1 MDTTQYFTSRAKD
14 YVIGRPVYATEFIE
28 YLYEKRGFSDQ
39 SIIADIGSGTGKF
52 ARQLLEKES
61 IVYCVE
67 PNDDMRNAAMEELRK
82 YKKFRGING
91 TAADT
96 ALPDKSEWKSSM

>member
-28 YLYEKRGFSDQ
+28 YLYEKRGFSAQ

-52 ARQLLEKES
+52 AR
-61 IVYCVE
+61 
-67 PNDDMRNAAMEELRK
+67 
-82 YKKFRGING
+82 
-91 TAADT
+91 
-96 ALPDKSEWKSSM
+96 